1 MSKVIKK
8 STASKTKVKEQEQE
22 PEPDVVF
29 QIKHKNMSTHY
40 NNLKSIDIDNED
52 LKINIK
58 NLELDI
64 ENKKKEMNEK
74 LQLPLEIINNL
85 NNKPWIR
92 IPYPMREIKLMSYME
107 EKEMNQELK
116 DKYLKLLY
124 EKKLTNKVVVYNQS
138 NGKIEGI
145 TIEIE

>member
-40 NNLKSIDIDNED
+40 NNLKSIDIDN
-52 LKINIK
+52 
-58 NLELDI
+58 
-64 ENKKKEMNEK
+64 KKKEMNEK

-92 IPYPMREIKLMSYME
+92 IPYPMREIKLMSYMAMQIE
-107 EKEMNQELK
+107 ETIASKGKGNLDKLIRGKE
-116 DKYLKLLY
+116 
-124 EKKLTNKVVVYNQS
+124 VW
-138 NGKIEGI
+138 
-145 TIEIE
+145 EIV